1 MEREA
6 APFHAGLADGPDGG
20 HALWCTASDGV
31 KIRIGVWPKGDRG
44 TVLLFPGRTEYVE
57 KYGRAAGDFA
67 ARGYAM
73 IAVDWRGQGLA
84 GRTIADRNVGHVDRF
99 ADFQK
104 DVAAIMAAVGALD
117 LPRQLYLV
125 SHSMG
130 GAIALRALHE
140 GLAVKA
146 AVFSAPMWGI
156 LMPPAMRSLA
166 PAIGRVGRALGF
178 GHRYAPTTGPNSYVA
193 TAAFDDNVLTTDPA
207 MWAYMKAQVSEVP
220 ALALGGPS
228 LTWLHEAMI
237 ECRTLAAM
245 AAPAYP
251 VVTQLGT
258 RERVVD
264 PRPVHARMADWPG
277 GRLDM
282 IEGAEH
288 EIMME
293 TPSRRAAFFDAA
305 AALFAAHP

>member
-1 MEREA
+1 MVREA
-6 APFHAGLADGPDGG
+6 APFHFGLADGPDGG
-20 HALWCTASDGV
+20 HALWLTASDGV
-31 KIRIGVWPKGDRG
+31 KIRMGVWPKGDKG

-104 DVAAIMAAVGALD
+104 DVAAIMDAVATLD
-117 LPRQLYLV
+117 LPQPLYLV

-130 GAIALRALHE
+130 GAIGLRALHG

-156 LMPPAMRSLA
+156 LVPPAMRPIA
-166 PAIGRVGRALGF
+166 PTIGRVGRALGF
-178 GHRYAPTTGPNSYVA
+178 GHRYAPTTGPDSYVA
-193 TAAFDDNVLTTDPA
+193 TAAFDDNVLTTDRE
-207 MWAYMKAQVSEVP
+207 MWDYMKAQVSEVP

-228 LTWLHEAMI
+228 LVWLHEALV
-237 ECRTLAAM
+237 ECRALAAM
-245 AAPAYP
+245 PAPAYP

-258 RERVVD
+258 HERVVD
-264 PRPVHARMADWPG
+264 PRPVHARMADWRS
-277 GRLDM
+277 GRLDQ

-293 TPSRRAAFFDAA
+293 TPTRRTAFFDAA
-305 AALFAAHP
+305 DALFTANR